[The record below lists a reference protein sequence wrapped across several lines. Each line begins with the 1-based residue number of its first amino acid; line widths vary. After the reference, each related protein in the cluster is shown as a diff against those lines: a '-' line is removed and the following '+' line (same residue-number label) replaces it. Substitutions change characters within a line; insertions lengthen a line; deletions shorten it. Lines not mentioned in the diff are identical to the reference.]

1 MAELRATIVGENKS
15 KKAFDQVSKSTSAL
29 SKGVKRLGAAMI
41 ATFGAEKII
50 QFSKNAVK
58 AFAENEKSA
67 KRLETVVKN
76 LGLAFEIPGIEARL
90 DSVSAKFGI
99 EGEVLREAFQK
110 LITTTGS
117 ATKSQDLLNLSLDIA
132 AGTGIDL
139 LTVNQDLAAAY
150 TGQTRGLRKYN
161 LGLTQSELKTLD
173 FDSAVEKLS
182 NNFKGAGT
190 QELTTYSGQM
200 RVLGEAADNAQEII
214 GKNLVDSMMLFSG
227 GGNSIQPLAD
237 SMQELSV
244 WLGDAIYGM
253 AIMIDQLKSMPGGGI
268 LGGIDGQGF
277 LKTYSP
283 LIRILDQFSKA
294 GAAARPLEGRATEHT
309 GRLGYVDP
317 NIAARKKSE
326 DDAARRNKA
335 LAALQKK
342 TLDTQKK
349 SLAES
354 KKKAALDKASKTL
367 NLEAIGIEAALKG
380 DISKTD
386 RLSLQLQKAI
396 LEGNATLA
404 TQLSDQLE
412 AAIKRNA
419 QLQAALLA
427 TPKAPNPFSE
437 WKIPKLDFG
446 GNMLGTPLPPGFTPP
461 SYPEPAPNPQG
472 PVAPIYVPPTNV
484 PSDSFTQ
491 YGPQGGL
498 MAGVIAGVNPQPVI
512 NVVVEVAGEEVA
524 AVITQQQS
532 NQSLSG
538 SFVNVNRL
546 GRFANTPVAI

>member
-1 MAELRATIVGENKS
+1 MAELRIPIIGEFKG
-15 KKAFDQVSKSTSAL
+15 KKAFDQAGGATNKL
-29 SKGVKRLGAAMI
+29 NKGVKRLGATLLA
-41 ATFGAEKII
+41 AFSAEKII

-67 KRLETVVKN
+67 RRLETVVKN

-90 DSVSAKFGI
+90 DSISAKFGI

-214 GKNLVDSMMLFSG
+214 GKNLVDSMILLSG

-268 LGGIDGQGF
+268 LGGLDGQGF

-283 LIRILDQFSKA
+283 LIRILDQFSKK
-294 GAAARPLEGRATEHT
+294 GAAARPLEGRASEHT
-309 GRLGYVDP
+309 GRIGYVDP
-317 NIAARKKSE
+317 NIAARKKAE
-326 DDAARRNKA
+326 DAAAKRAKE
-335 LAALQKK
+335 LASLQKK

-349 SLAES
+349 GLA
-354 KKKAALDKASKTL
+354 LQKASKTL
-367 NLEAIGIEAALKG
+367 DLERIGIEAALKG
-380 DISKTD
+380 EISKTD
-386 RLSLQLQKAI
+386 RLSLNLQLALLDK
-396 LEGNATLA
+396 N
-404 TQLSDQLE
+404 E
-412 AAIKRNA
+412 AAAAKLSGQLDAAVKRQND
-419 QLQAALLA
+419 LAASLLA
-427 TPKAPNPFSE
+427 TPQAPNPYE
-437 WKIPKLDFG
+437 HWKIPADLLAYTASSLGVSVSQLSAGSLVPTSGYTDAQLELMSAVNSAQRAADQLLNIQVYLDG
-446 GNMLGTPLPPGFTPP
+446 DIVGSAVRN
-461 SYPEPAPNPQG
+461 S
-472 PVAPIYVPPTNV
+472 
-484 PSDSFTQ
+484 S
-491 YGPQGGL
+491 
-498 MAGVIAGVNPQPVI
+498 VN
-512 NVVVEVAGEEVA
+512 
-524 AVITQQQS
+524 S
-532 NQSLSG
+532 SLSG
-538 SFVNVNRL
+538 SFNTVNRTN
-546 GRFANTPVAI
+546 RFDLSPV

>member
-1 MAELRATIVGENKS
+1 MAEARIGIVAEFLG
-15 KKAFDQVSKSTSAL
+15 KKAFGQADTATTKL
-29 SKGVKRLGAAMI
+29 SKGVKRLGATLLA
-41 ATFGAEKII
+41 AFSAEKII

-67 KRLETVVKN
+67 RRLETVVKN

-90 DSVSAKFGI
+90 DSISAKFGI

-173 FDSAVEKLS
+173 FESAVEKLS
-182 NNFKGAGT
+182 NNFKGAGA

-214 GKNLVDSMMLFSG
+214 GKNLVDSMILLSG

-283 LIRILDQFSKA
+283 LIRILDQFSKK
-294 GAAARPLEGRATEHT
+294 GAAARPLEGRASEHT
-309 GRLGYVDP
+309 GRIGYVDP
-317 NIAARKKSE
+317 NIAKRKKAE
-326 DDAARRNKA
+326 DASAKRNKE

-349 SLAES
+349 SLA
-354 KKKAALDKASKTL
+354 LQKASKTL
-367 NLEAIGIEAALKG
+367 DLERIGIEAALKG
-380 DISKTD
+380 EISKTD
-386 RLSLQLQKAI
+386 RLSLNLQLALLDK
-396 LEGNATLA
+396 N
-404 TQLSDQLE
+404 E
-412 AAIKRNA
+412 A
-419 QLQAALLA
+419 QAAKLSNQLDAAVKRQNDLAASLLN
-427 TPKAPNPFSE
+427 TPKAPNPYE
-437 WKIPKLDFG
+437 NWKIPAEVLAYTAQRLGVSVDTIINAPQTIPQQTTDSTQELLDA
-446 GNMLGTPLPPGFTPP
+446 LL
-461 SYPEPAPNPQG
+461 SAEAAQRK
-472 PVAPIYVPPTNV
+472 ADAAQAAAADIYVQVTLPDGTDVTGDARAQFTN
-484 PSDSFTQ
+484 Q
-491 YGPQGGL
+491 
-498 MAGVIAGVNPQPVI
+498 A
-512 NVVVEVAGEEVA
+512 
-524 AVITQQQS
+524 
-532 NQSLSG
+532 LSG
-538 SFVNVNRL
+538 SFIGVNRV
-546 GRFANTPVAI
+546 GRFAGLIAE